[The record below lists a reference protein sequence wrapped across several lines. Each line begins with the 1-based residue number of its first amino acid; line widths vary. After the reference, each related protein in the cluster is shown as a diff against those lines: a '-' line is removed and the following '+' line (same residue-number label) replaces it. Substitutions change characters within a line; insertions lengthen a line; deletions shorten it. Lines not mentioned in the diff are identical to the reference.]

1 MSKIEKLITR
11 FLSEPKDFEWAE
23 LKKLMIN
30 LGYEEY
36 NSGKTSGSRVKFISE
51 KHADISLHKPHPTPV
66 LKKYQIK
73 QIKELLKKEG
83 LV

>member
-23 LKKLMIN
+23 LKKLLVS
-30 LGYEEY
+30 LGYEEF
-36 NSGKTSGSRVKFISE
+36 NSGKTSGSRVKFISK
-51 KHADISLHKPHPTPV
+51 KHADISLHKPHPTPI

>member
-23 LKKLMIN
+23 LKKLLIN

>member
-1 MSKIEKLITR
+1 MSKIEKLIIR
-11 FLSEPKDFEWAE
+11 FLSEPKDFEWTE
-23 LKKLMIN
+23 LKKLLVS
-30 LGYEEY
+30 LGYEEF

-51 KHADISLHKPHPTPV
+51 KHADISLHKPHPTPI

-73 QIKELLKKEG
+73 QIKELLKNEG

>member
-23 LKKLMIN
+23 LKRLLIS
-30 LGYEEY
+30 LEYEEY

-51 KHADISLHKPHPTPV
+51 KHADISLHKPHPTPI

>member
-23 LKKLMIN
+23 LKKLLIS

-51 KHADISLHKPHPTPV
+51 KHADISLHKPHPTPI